1 MLNTIIESLV
11 DILTVAAIL
20 APVEDQVIKFTKSH
34 VHNQRVKTLLDRSQ
48 VIVKSLENID
58 VPNQTKNADSV
69 DKLMTFANEAGI
81 RLTKQQANDYIE
93 AAVRDLNNVQR
104 QINN

>member
-1 MLNTIIESLV
+1 MLNNIIESLV

-20 APVEDQVIKFTKSH
+20 APVENQLIKVTKSH
-34 VHNQRVKTLLDRSQ
+34 VHNKRVQTLLDRSQ

-81 RLTKQQANDYIE
+81 KLTKQQANDYIE

>member
-11 DILTVAAIL
+11 DILTVAAVL
-20 APVEDQVIKFTKSH
+20 APVESQVIKFTRSRT
-34 VHNQRVKTLLDRSQ
+34 HNQRVKTLLDRSQ

-58 VPNQTKNADSV
+58 VPNRTKNADSV
-69 DKLMTFANEAGI
+69 DKLMTFANEVGVK
-81 RLTKQQANDYIE
+81 LTKQQANDYIE

-104 QINN
+104 QLNN